1 MSKKSNL
8 KILQDAVARIKKAI
22 ENDDGQNPLFSET
35 MAFYENK
42 WLNQY
47 YIETTKSPK
56 PSKKAA
62 TRPKTSDNSELS
74 VRQNYKFLH
83 GEKSHKGV

>member
-47 YIETTKSPK
+47 FIETTKSPK
-56 PSKKAA
+56 PAQKAA
-62 TRPKTSDNSELS
+62 RPKSSDKNELS
-74 VRQNYKFLH
+74 VRQY
-83 GEKSHKGV
+83 

>member
-8 KILQDAVARIKKAI
+8 KVLQDAVARIKKAI

-47 YIETTKSPK
+47 YIETTKSIK
-56 PSKKAA
+56 PAKKA
-62 TRPKTSDNSELS
+62 TRPKSSDKTELS
-74 VRQNYKFLH
+74 VRQN
-83 GEKSHKGV
+83 

>member
-1 MSKKSNL
+1 
-8 KILQDAVARIKKAI
+8 VARIKKAI

-47 YIETTKSPK
+47 FIETTKSPK
-56 PSKKAA
+56 PAQKAA
-62 TRPKTSDNSELS
+62 RPKSSDKTELS
-74 VRQNYKFLH
+74 VRQN
-83 GEKSHKGV
+83 